1 MASFP
6 FSVERITLP
15 PDYNPNAKIENK
27 LFDTRRVS
35 EICPVRP
42 SNEELAD
49 SLVGEWEQRPS
60 VGVPTTM
67 GVGQGMEFSAEPGYV
82 TLEHPKMAAIRKNS
96 NGKDIFT
103 LT

>member
-1 MASFP
+1 MA
-6 FSVERITLP
+6 

-49 SLVGEWEQRPS
+49 SLVCEWEERPS
-60 VGVPTTM
+60 RGGMSVM
-67 GVGQGMEFSAEPGYV
+67 GAGQGVEFGSGGGSEPGYV

-96 NGKDIFT
+96 NGE
-103 LT
+103 LNLR